1 MSLKYR
7 LIIGFALLIL
17 SNVLLTAIAIH
28 SHVTL
33 ELTVSILLGAGLLV
47 AGCVYA
53 WILEPVRDAYKAL
66 DSGIHSFQDGEYSFR
81 LAPAPHPEVQPLFDF
96 FNRLGEE
103 FHRNHTVGY
112 QQEML
117 LDTVIQGAPMAIIL
131 FGPTERVV
139 LANLAARD
147 LFRLGGPLKGVSF
160 EQMRQAAPPQFAE
173 ALDLEHDTL
182 FTVVQEGEAHSY
194 HLSQRDFQL
203 NAARHKLIIV
213 KRLTREM
220 QRQEVA
226 SWKKLI
232 RLINHELNNALAPVR
247 SLVHSARAILAHPE
261 QHHKLDRI
269 FDTLDA
275 TTSRLANFLESY
287 AVFARLPQPNLREVH
302 WPTFLEELGSL
313 YPFSC
318 TNRLKTAYGK
328 FDPDQMQQALINLV
342 KNAHEAGD
350 PKPQLFLDD
359 GPEGS
364 TLIRLCDRGKGL
376 SEQAMEKALLP
387 FYSTKKTGTGLG
399 LPLCREVVESHG
411 GTLRLRARTEGGL
424 EIQIRLP

>member
-7 LIIGFALLIL
+7 LAIGFGLLIL
-17 SNVLLTAIAIH
+17 SNATLAAIASH
-28 SHVTL
+28 SGLTPEVTVL
-33 ELTVSILLGAGLLV
+33 VMLIGGLLM
-47 AGCVYA
+47 AGSVFA
-53 WILEPVRDAYKAL
+53 WILEPLGDAYKAL
-66 DSGIHSFQDGEYSFR
+66 DSGIRSFQDGEYSFR

-103 FHRNHTVGY
+103 FHRNHSAGY

-117 LDTVIQGAPMAIIL
+117 LDTVVQGAPMAIML
-131 FGPTERVV
+131 FGPTDRVV
-139 LANLAARD
+139 LANLAARE
-147 LFRLGGPLKGVSF
+147 LFRMGGPLKGVSF
-160 EQMRQAAPPQFAE
+160 DQLREAAPPRFAE

-182 FTVVQEGEAHSY
+182 FTVVQEGEAQSY
-194 HLSQRDFQL
+194 HLSQRAFQL

-247 SLVHSARAILAHPE
+247 SLVHSARAILAQPE

-269 FDTLDA
+269 FDTLEA
-275 TTSRLANFLESY
+275 TTGRLAIFLENY
-287 AVFARLPQPNLREVH
+287 AAFARLPEPNVREVH
-302 WPTFLEELGSL
+302 WPTFLEELGTL
-313 YPFSC
+313 YHFSC
-318 TNRLKTAYGK
+318 TNRLKGAYGK

-350 PKPQLFLDD
+350 PAPQLFLDD
-359 GPEGS
+359 GPEGA
-364 TLIRLCDRGKGL
+364 TLIRLCDKGKGL

-411 GTLRLRARTEGGL
+411 GSLRLRARAEGGL